1 MKAVGFTRSLPIS
14 DPESLLDFDAPMP
27 AASGHDLLVEVK
39 AVSVNPVD
47 YRVRRDMGPANLGT
61 RILGYD
67 AAGIVTAVGAD
78 CRLFKPGDEVYYAGE
93 LTRQGSNSQ
102 FQLVDERI
110 VGAKPRKLSFS
121 DAAAM
126 PLTLITAWEALHVQ
140 LRVRPDGSDAGR
152 TLLILGGAG
161 GVGCITTQ
169 LAKLAGLKVI
179 STASRAESVAQCK
192 RFGADLVL
200 DHKLDLKAQL
210 ADAGHPTVDLIF
222 SCAELDAYF
231 KLATEILAPFGG
243 LCTIVAPNTPV
254 DLRLFMIKAL
264 RYSHEF
270 MFTRSMFRTPDMIEQ
285 HRLLDAAAAMFDRG
299 VLTSTRSQ
307 TVGTINAANLRKA
320 HAQLESTHTLGKLV
334 LEGWG

>member
-1 MKAVGFTRSLPIS
+1 MKAVGFTRSLPIT
-14 DPESLLDFDAPMP
+14 DP
-27 AASGHDLLVEVK
+27 AALVDFETPVPAATGHDLLVEVK

-67 AAGIVTAVGAD
+67 AAGIVTAVGSD
-78 CRLFKPGDEVYYAGE
+78 CRLFKPGDAVYYAGE

-110 VGAKPRKLSFS
+110 VGPKPATLSFA

-126 PLTLITAWEALHVQ
+126 PLTLITAWEGLHEQ
-140 LRVRPDGSDAGR
+140 LRIRRDGSDAGR
-152 TLLILGGAG
+152 SLLILGGAG
-161 GVGCITTQ
+161 GVGSIMAQ
-169 LAKLAGLKVI
+169 LARLAGVKVI
-179 STASRAESVAQCK
+179 ATASRPESVAQCQ
-192 RFGADLVL
+192 RYGVDLVL
-200 DHKLDLKAQL
+200 DHKQDLKAQL
-210 ADAGHPTVDLIF
+210 VAAGYNTVDWVF
-222 SCAELDAYF
+222 SCAELDGYF

-243 LCTIVAPNTPV
+243 LCTIVAPNAPV
-254 DLRLFMIKAL
+254 DLGLFKIKAL

-270 MFTRSMFRTPDMIEQ
+270 MFTRSMFRMPEMIEQ
-285 HRLLDAAAAMFDRG
+285 HRLLAAAAGLFDQG

-307 TVGTINAANLRKA
+307 TLGPINAANLRQA
-320 HAQLESTHTLGKLV
+320 HAQLETTHTLGKLV